1 MNTLAR
7 GLIDRLMVKVLH
19 RNPDNRDLDDVEAL
33 AYLNEATREV
43 YRWYAL
49 YLPEFITS
57 KYTYLAAE
65 GESSVTLPAPFA
77 TIKKVTVNGREFM
90 RQGPMVPMCHSL
102 GYTYQT
108 SGFDE
113 IELNGIVL
121 KNNDKVVIHYM
132 PAEIATLRVP
142 TVSDP
147 LKPGETDASI
157 FPQVW
162 DDALIAHA
170 HISYESARGMMADSE
185 QAARSKWMQQ
195 VMTLYFENSQPNSV
209 GEYWQGYAPRGD
221 ML

>member
-1 MNTLAR
+1 MNTSAR

-19 RNPDNRDLDDVEAL
+19 RNPDNRDLDDAEAL

-57 KYTYLAAE
+57 KHTYLAAD
-65 GESSVTLPAPFA
+65 GESSLTLPSPFA
-77 TIKKVTVNGREFM
+77 TIKKVTVNGKEFFRE
-90 RQGPMVPMCHSL
+90 GPMLPRHNWNL
-102 GYTYQT
+102 TYST

-113 IELNGIVL
+113 IEFNGVTF
-121 KNNDKVVIHYM
+121 KNNDKVVVHYM
-132 PAEIATLRVP
+132 PAEIPTLMVP

-147 LKPGETDASI
+147 LKPGETDSSI

-162 DDALIAHA
+162 DDALIGHA
-170 HISYESARGMMADSE
+170 HISYESARGMMSDSE